1 MTKRIPKT
9 LRERLEARER
19 CQKANAIFSDDE
31 IRTIRRACDKGDASY
46 VEIAQEYG
54 CGMQTVRKIHRMET
68 YTWVRE
74 EDEARVTTPVYSSD
88 PGRDANTDDLAA
100 ASLERLLASGVRPIV
115 ENMPKEP
122 TPQEIA
128 AKAEQEADAQ
138 DAKALGMLQITGRL

>member
-74 EDEARVTTPVYSSD
+74 EAAERPAAPVYSSD

-115 ENMPKEP
+115 EGATQEP

-138 DAKALGMLQITGRL
+138 DDKALGMLQITGRL